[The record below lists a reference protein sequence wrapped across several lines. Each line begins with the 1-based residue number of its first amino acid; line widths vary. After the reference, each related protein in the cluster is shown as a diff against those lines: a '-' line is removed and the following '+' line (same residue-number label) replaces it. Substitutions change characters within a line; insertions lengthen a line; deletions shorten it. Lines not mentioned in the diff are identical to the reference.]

1 MRIDPIRRQSIISFS
16 STITLT
22 IVGFISTMYFAH
34 ALGPGIYGAYS
45 LFLAYF
51 GIFNLI
57 GDGGFGGAAVKRI
70 SEGQE
75 QNEYFSAFL
84 VLRVLLLVVSVTA
97 LLTARPFFVDLDGS
111 GMFSWL
117 LLALIISVFA
127 SAGAGGV
134 YGTGKVGISQ
144 TINTLNSISKVV
156 LQVIA
161 VFLGYGAAGLAGGFV
176 AGMLAG
182 GLMSLRFLDL
192 RLVRFG
198 RKHLKSLFSFSFW
211 IFLSSA
217 GAMVF
222 AYTDTILIGYFMG
235 NTEIGIY
242 RIAFQFT
249 AAATFTTV
257 ALHTVLYP
265 KISNWHAKNEIK
277 QIETSLSRAFTYSL
291 LLAVPVCVGGWIL
304 GDRMLYYFY
313 GASFVK
319 GATVLAILL
328 LVQVVNVFMYLQT
341 MSLNAIDRPKD
352 SFRVTAIAS
361 VINIILNLLL
371 IPVIGITGAAVATL
385 ITMTVNA
392 ALAHRALSRI
402 IDVRLEK
409 GPVQNILIATL
420 AMGLFV
426 LLFRWFIPLTN
437 IAVVLLAVAIGGLI
451 YGIILLKLDRG
462 IHDELQDLSVQLGL
476 SWPRWL

>member
-16 STITLT
+16 STIALT
-22 IVGFISTMYFAH
+22 IIGFISTMYFAH

-45 LFLAYF
+45 LFIAYF

-127 SAGAGGV
+127 SVTASGV

-144 TINTLNSISKVV
+144 TIGTLSNISKVV

-161 VFLGYGAAGLAGGFV
+161 VFLGYSAAGLAGGFV

-182 GLMSLRFLDL
+182 GLMALWFLDL

-198 RKHLKSLFSFSFW
+198 RMHLKSLFSFSFW
-211 IFLSSA
+211 IFLTSA

-257 ALHTVLYP
+257 ALRTVLYP
-265 KISNWHAKNEIK
+265 KISNWNAKNETK

-304 GDRMLYYFY
+304 GDKMLYYFY
-313 GASFVK
+313 GASFAE
-319 GATVLAILL
+319 GTTVLAILL
-328 LVQVVNVFMYLQT
+328 LVQVVNVFMFLQT
-341 MSLNAIDRPKD
+341 MSLNALDRPKD

-361 VINIILNLLL
+361 VINIILNLAL

-409 GPVQNILIATL
+409 NPVQNILVATL

-451 YGIILLKLDRG
+451 YGMILLKLDHG